1 MRYFL
6 VDKVTEL
13 VVDKK
18 IRGVKCVTLSDDILH
33 DHFPDYPIMPGALIL
48 ESLSQLAGFL
58 LEASFHESGRRP
70 LRAVLAQV
78 QQAKFHASS
87 GPGDQIELEVTLDSK
102 LDGAARVSAMASVNG
117 ERKVNARLDFVLK
130 DIASDRLHEQRRY
143 IYQLWT
149 KDLKSPPLIP

>member
-13 VVDKK
+13 VVDEK

-33 DHFPDYPIMPGALIL
+33 DHFPDHPIMPGALIL

-58 LEASFHESGRRP
+58 LEASFHEPGRRP
-70 LRAVLAQV
+70 LRAILAQV
-78 QQAKFHASS
+78 QQAKFHESC

-102 LDGAARVSAMASVNG
+102 LDGAARVSAMASVSG
-117 ERKVNARLDFVLK
+117 ERKVTARLDFVLK
-130 DIASDRLHEQRRY
+130 DIDSDRLHEQRRY

-149 KDLKSPPLIP
+149 KDLEPPPLIP

>member
-48 ESLSQLAGFL
+48 EGLSQLAGFL
-58 LEASFHESGRRP
+58 LESSFHEPGQRP
-70 LRAVLAQV
+70 LRAILAQV
-78 QQAKFHASS
+78 QQAKFHESC
-87 GPGDQIELEVTLDSK
+87 GPGDQIELEVMLDSK
-102 LDGAARVSAMASVNG
+102 LDGAARVSAEASVNG
-117 ERKVNARLDFVLK
+117 QRKVTARLDFVLK
-130 DIASDRLHEQRRY
+130 DINSDRVHEQRRY

-149 KDLKSPPLIP
+149 KDLKPPPLIP